1 MERLGYEFQD
11 KDQQIVR
18 KKEERARSPDQVWNY
33 LNQSDRLSLTGRSLS
48 VKPYLGSGYSILS
61 EPLMINK
68 LIETLTSLIGNVRSS
83 SGRPRPACLPDPTKK
98 RRNSRTID
106 QELKLP
112 KNESSSSGLD
122 DQQTE
127 NATEETT
134 LIPQIKK
141 GVHKVLITST
151 PYTTYCALLLY
162 IYSKLWKDN
171 LTIVITRGTLPR
183 SPQLYCVYA
192 IPRPGVQFRAL
203 NLFSIIVFRVAIP
216 KERKKE
222 KKIKG

>member
-18 KKEERARSPDQVWNY
+18 KKEERARSP
-33 LNQSDRLSLTGRSLS
+33 
-48 VKPYLGSGYSILS
+48 
-61 EPLMINK
+61 E
-68 LIETLTSLIGNVRSS
+68 
-83 SGRPRPACLPDPTKK
+83 PRPACLPDPTKK
-98 RRNSRTID
+98 RRNSQTID

-122 DQQTE
+122 DQHTE

-162 IYSKLWKDN
+162 IYSK
-171 LTIVITRGTLPR
+171 
-183 SPQLYCVYA
+183 
-192 IPRPGVQFRAL
+192 
-203 NLFSIIVFRVAIP
+203 VAIP